1 MDVVRLPVITGCTGA
16 GKSTVAMA
24 IAARHPVLI
33 VSADSRQIYR
43 HFDIGTA
50 KPTAAE
56 RHRVP
61 HAGIDIAEPVERFNA
76 ARWAQVA
83 ERAVAEARAGGLTP
97 LIVGGTGLY
106 LRALFEPLF
115 HEPPLD
121 PEARLAIESDLTPRS
136 TAELQRW
143 VAQLDPPRAHL
154 GRTQLLR
161 AIEVALITGVPIST
175 WHAEARRPA
184 RFAAR
189 YLLADAG
196 EALAPRL
203 AARLDE
209 MLRAGWLDEA
219 QRLAARVPADAPAW
233 KATGY
238 AAARRMADG
247 SLDPVAGREEIVVST
262 RQYAKRQRTW
272 MRHQLPAGQVTRVDT
287 RGMTQAIDEALGWW
301 TEENNT

>member
-1 MDVVRLPVITGCTGA
+1 LPP
-16 GKSTVAMA
+16 
-24 IAARHPVLI
+24 HPVLI

-50 KPTAAE
+50 KPSAAD
-56 RHRVP
+56 RHLVP
-61 HAGIDIAEPVERFNA
+61 HAGIDIADPADRFNA

-83 ERAVAEARAGGLTP
+83 EDAIRDAVARGLTP

-121 PEARLAIESDLTPRS
+121 AAARLALEAELAPRS

-143 VAQLDPPRAHL
+143 VAQLDPLRAHL

-161 AIEVALITGVPIST
+161 AIEVALLTGTPIST
-175 WHAEARRPA
+175 WHREAQRPA
-184 RFAAR
+184 RYTAR
-189 YLLADAG
+189 YLIADAG
-196 EALAPRL
+196 EQLATQLAVRVDAMLHTGWIDEVRRL
-203 AARLDE
+203 AE
-209 MLRAGWLDEA
+209 T
-219 QRLAARVPADAPAW
+219 VPAEAPAW

-238 AAARRMADG
+238 ATARRIAAG
-247 SLDPVAGREEIVVST
+247 ALGTAAGREEILIST

-272 MRHQLPAGQVTRVDT
+272 MRHQLPTDWTARVDT
-287 RGMTQAIDEALGWW
+287 RLMTQAIDEALGWW